1 MPLLLN
7 LELVNNHKMKLATRS
22 LTIIFSVLLMSCGGK
37 EEKKK
42 EGFSV
47 DRTKATEKPVE
58 AAPAADMTPA
68 SARIELSNKGVGPI
82 TAVTLDSEIDE
93 ALAKSGEEVY
103 NQMCLA
109 CHRIGKKFI
118 GPAPNG
124 ILERRS
130 PEWVMNM
137 ILNPEGMVK
146 EDALAKDLLMEFNGA
161 PMANQGLTEEQARNV
176 LEFFRTLK

>member
-1 MPLLLN
+1 MKIALKGFVLFFSILLL
-7 LELVNNHKMKLATRS
+7 
-22 LTIIFSVLLMSCGGK
+22 SCGGK

-47 DRTKATEKPVE
+47 DRQKSTTEQPK
-58 AAPAADMTPA
+58 AAPEAKTMKA
-68 SARIELSNKGVGPI
+68 SERIDLTSKGVGPI
-82 TAVTLDSEIDE
+82 KSITLDAEIDQ
-93 ALAKSGEEVY
+93 ALAKQGEEVY
-103 NQMCLA
+103 SQMCLA

-124 ILERRS
+124 ILERRT

-146 EDALAKDLLMEFNGA
+146 EDPLAKDLLIEFNGA
-161 PMANQGLTEEQARNV
+161 PMANQGLTEDQTRAV
-176 LEFFRTLK
+176 LEYFRTL

>member
-1 MPLLLN
+1 
-7 LELVNNHKMKLATRS
+7 MKIVFRS
-22 LTIIFSVLLMSCGGK
+22 LAIVFSVFLMGCGGK
-37 EEKKK
+37 EEKKN
-42 EGFSV
+42 ESFSV
-47 DRTKATEKPVE
+47 DRAKATEKKAEPVVDE
-58 AAPAADMTPA
+58 TPA
-68 SARIELSNKGVGPI
+68 SKRIDLSNKGDGPI
-82 TAVTLDSEIDE
+82 TAVVLDAEIDE
-93 ALAKSGEEVY
+93 ALAKKGEEVY

-109 CHRIGKKFI
+109 CHRVGKKFI

-146 EDALAKDLLMEFNGA
+146 EDALAKDLLQEFNGA
-161 PMANQGLTEEQARNV
+161 PMANQGLTEEQARSV

>member
-1 MPLLLN
+1 MEIVL
-7 LELVNNHKMKLATRS
+7 RS
-22 LTIIFSVLLMSCGGK
+22 FVIIFSLLLISCGGK

-47 DRTKATEKPVE
+47 DRSKATEKRVKAE
-58 AAPAADMTPA
+58 PAADMTPT
-68 SARIELSNKGVGPI
+68 SMRIDLSSKGVGPI
-82 TAVTLDSEIDE
+82 TSVTLDDEIDE
-93 ALAKSGEEVY
+93 TLAKKGEEIY

-109 CHRIGKKFI
+109 CHRVGKKFI

-146 EDALAKDLLMEFNGA
+146 EDALAKDLLLEFNGA
-161 PMANQGLTEEQARNV
+161 PMANQGLTEEQARSV

>member
-1 MPLLLN
+1 
-7 LELVNNHKMKLATRS
+7 MKTLAHYTF
-22 LTIIFSVLLMSCGGK
+22 LFSIGLFLIGCGGK
-37 EEKKK
+37 EKEEKK

-47 DRTKATEKPVE
+47 ERAKSSTEKPAE
-58 AAPAADMTPA
+58 TGPAADATPA
-68 SARIELSNKGVGPI
+68 SERVDLSSKGVGPVKS
-82 TAVTLDSEIDE
+82 VTLDAEIDE
-93 ALAKSGEEVY
+93 ALAKKGEEVY
-103 NQMCLA
+103 DQMCLA
-109 CHRIGKKFI
+109 CHRVGKKFI

-146 EDALAKDLLMEFNGA
+146 EDPLAKELLTEFNGA
-161 PMANQGLTEEQARNV
+161 PMANQGLTEDQARSV